1 MSLSPQVLL
10 SKDAKDKCISRIKE
24 LPAFARTDVTPQN
37 KAAVLIPLFVKNG
50 ELHLL
55 FTLRSSNLKSHSGQ
69 VSFPGGKLEEHEG
82 VVDAALR
89 ETEEE
94 IGVFP
99 KSVDVWCEMYP
110 VQGRDKNI
118 IITPVVGVI
127 KDLNLD
133 NLNVNIYEVEEV
145 FSIPMAD
152 FCDRTKHAHLKYEGF
167 LTPVFIHE
175 KHNIWG
181 ITGLITHLF
190 LQCFLPSDLYK
201 VNFTRKRFTLEELM
215 PSKL

>member
-10 SKDAKDKCISRIKE
+10 SKVAKDKCISCLKDM
-24 LPAFARTDVTPQN
+24 PAFARTDVRPQI
-37 KAAVLIPLFVKNG
+37 KAAVLVPLFVKNG

-55 FTLRSSNLKSHSGQ
+55 FTLRSSNLKRHSGQ
-69 VSFPGGKLEEHEG
+69 VSFPGGKLEEHET

-94 IGVFP
+94 IGVP
-99 KSVDVWCEMYP
+99 TKSVDVWCEMSP
-110 VQGRDKNI
+110 VQGRDENI

-127 KDLNLD
+127 KDFNLD

-145 FSIPMAD
+145 FSVSMAD

-167 LTPVFIHE
+167 LTPVFVHE

-181 ITGLITHLF
+181 VTGIITHLF

-201 VNFTRKRFTLEELM
+201 VDFTRKRLTLEQLM